1 MMTTKRKPYVREVK
15 ADWWKNLGFYKFY
28 MFRESTAVPAV
39 WFSIVLIIGL
49 FSLKGGPASWE
60 SFVGFLQNPIV
71 MVMNIIT
78 LVMALVHTKTWFDLA
93 PKAANVVVGDDK
105 LGSKPIVTGF
115 WVVMIVV
122 SLVIL
127 AIALI

>member
-1 MMTTKRKPYVREVK
+1 MTSKRKPYIREMK

-49 FSLKGGPASWE
+49 FALESGPDSWK

-71 MVMNIIT
+71 MVINIIT
-78 LVMALVHTKTWFDLA
+78 LIMALVHTKTWFDLI
-93 PKAANVVVGDDK
+93 PKAANVVVGDNK

-115 WVVMIVV
+115 WVVTIVV
-122 SLVIL
+122 SLIIL

>member
-1 MMTTKRKPYVREVK
+1 MMTKRKPYVREVK

-28 MFRESTAVPAV
+28 MFRESPAVPAV

-49 FSLKGGPASWE
+49 FALKGGAESWG

-71 MVMNIIT
+71 MVINIIT
-78 LVMALVHTKTWFDLA
+78 LIMSVVHTKTWFDLT
-93 PKAANVVVGDDK
+93 PKAANVVVGDNK
-105 LGSKPIVTGF
+105 LGPKPIVTGF
-115 WVVMIVV
+115 WVVTIVV